1 MFSTETK
8 VVLAKLED
16 PAGTAVGLTATD
28 YDIPI
33 FDGARISASYGSE
46 RTGALA
52 SGSFAESGMVSGLRT
67 GTMSFV
73 TEVTKSATAPTV
85 APNWY
90 KFMHC
95 AGFRDHHENITDAS
109 LIFDGIANCKTMTI
123 GAIFYESCGTSPKG
137 IKETLRGAVN
147 NPTINFEV
155 GKALKISHNV
165 SGALQDPEDVA
176 SGARLAYS
184 GDTIPPVVMLG
195 GTYSV
200 DGVTRIIKSGSLA
213 MGNTHE
219 FSRDATKTGGVA
231 QAFNAKIS
239 PVLTLV
245 VQSGVL
251 ATQDF
256 HDAILSNAELANG
269 VTLNFDGYSFV
280 FDGVQVTDRQD
291 GADGTVMGE
300 TITLVF
306 NQKVS
311 IKMIQEA

>member
-8 VVLAKLED
+8 VVLAKEETT
-16 PAGTAVGLTATD
+16 AGTAVDLTATE

-52 SGSFAESGMVSGLRT
+52 SGSFAESGMVSGIRT
-67 GTMSFV
+67 GTMSFM
-73 TEVTKSATAPTV
+73 TEVTKSDTPPTV

-90 KFMHC
+90 KFMRC
-95 AGFRDHHENITDAS
+95 AGFRDHQETTDAS
-109 LIFDGIANCKTMTI
+109 LIFDGVANCKTMTI
-123 GAIFYESCGTSPKG
+123 GAIFYESCGTTPKG

-165 SGALQDPEDVA
+165 SGALEDPVDVA

-195 GTYSV
+195 GTYTV
-200 DGVTRIIKSGSLA
+200 DGVARIIKSGSLA
-213 MGNTHE
+213 MGCTHE
-219 FSRDATKTGGVA
+219 FSRDATKTAGVA

-245 VQSGVL
+245 VESGL
-251 ATQDF
+251 LSAQDF
-256 HDAILSNAELANG
+256 HDSILTNAQLANG
-269 VTLNFDGYSFV
+269 VTLNFEGYSFV
-280 FDGVQVTDRQD
+280 FGGVQVTDRQD

-306 NQKVS
+306 NQNIS
-311 IKMIQEA
+311 IKLIQEA